1 MQQTYDWESDIAPY
15 LDSITKVEG
24 GYTPAKRG
32 YITINGGTKLFVK
45 IATDDNTKKWLNK
58 EIKVYTLL
66 NKAGYK
72 YIPKLLSVSDD
83 HSAMAIEFLEGA
95 SFERDWDLDKLKA
108 VVEAQEAL
116 KEHINLFRN
125 EPQFKSNDIVN
136 TESKWPEIL
145 KQDNIQ
151 TINAKIKKLGGKSSF
166 TTHQLEE
173 LSKLNSGW
181 SLKEDTLI
189 HEDIRAD
196 NFGYDQTTKAGKLI
210 DWNWLCIGDESLDT
224 TPLFIDICKS
234 GFNPYIHYPE
244 KLDRAMIAYVLS
256 FWLESVLNGDE
267 DSSEREW
274 NMRSHQVENIDE
286 CVKLLA

>member
-1 MQQTYDWESDIAPY
+1 MQVYNWNSDVAPY

-32 YITINGGTKLFVK
+32 YITISGGTKIFVK

-66 NKAGYK
+66 NNAGYK
-72 YIPKLLSVSDD
+72 YIPKLLAVSDD
-83 HSAMAIEFLEGA
+83 HSAMAIEYLEGA
-95 SFERDWDLDKLKA
+95 SFERDWDVDKLKA

-116 KEHINLFRN
+116 KEHIDLFRN
-125 EPQFKSNDIVN
+125 DPQFKSNDIVN

-151 TINAKIKKLGGKSSF
+151 TINAKIKKLSGKSSF
-166 TTHQLEE
+166 TTQQLED
-173 LSKLNSGW
+173 LAKLNDDW
-181 SLKEDTLI
+181 ALKEDTLI

-196 NFGYDQTTKAGKLI
+196 NFGYDQNTKTGKLI

-224 TPLFIDICKS
+224 TPLFIDISKS
-234 GFNPYIHYPE
+234 GFNPYVHYVE

-274 NMRSHQVENIDE
+274 NMRAHQVENIEE
-286 CVKLLA
+286 CMKLLA